1 MFSNYI
7 RLVCYRLKCLYSSL
21 NVNFNPYLTVG
32 VKSLPFNYKTMDYVI
47 ITNRFWIEFEVTRE
61 QANIYV
67 KQWDIKPY
75 DVREKWEIK
84 KEVVEIIEPIIETPV
99 IKEEVKSI
107 KLDDLTIEQLRE
119 EYKEAFW
126 KEVSNNMKN
135 NADYIKKQL
144 LSLIK

>member
-1 MFSNYI
+1 M
-7 RLVCYRLKCLYSSL
+7 K
-21 NVNFNPYLTVG
+21 
-32 VKSLPFNYKTMDYVI
+32 DYVI
-47 ITNRFWIEFEVTRE
+47 ITARTWNEFEVTRE
-61 QANIYV
+61 QALIFV
-67 KQWDIKPY
+67 KQWDI
-75 DVREKWEIK
+75 RESDIREISEV
-84 KEVVEIIEPIIETPV
+84 KEVKIEKPV
-99 IKEEVKSI
+99 VEVKSV